1 MKNQSP
7 IHAFDDLRLSR
18 ILQNRKTVAVTEL
31 THSQLAGAHR
41 SIYMKLLVTSHHFNS
56 NRAEEPLSLFAI
68 QKEADEGFR
77 YYISK
82 EPVMKASFL
91 SQLQGEVEL

>member
-18 ILQNRKTVAVTEL
+18 ILQNRKTVRL
-31 THSQLAGAHR
+31 LYHFHLQLAGAHR

-68 QKEADEGFR
+68 QKEANEGFR

-82 EPVMKASFL
+82 QPVMKASFL
-91 SQLQGEVEL
+91 DQLQGEVEL

>member
-18 ILQNRKTVAVTEL
+18 ILQNRKTVRFLYEFHL
-31 THSQLAGAHR
+31 QLAGNHR
-41 SIYMKLLVTSHHFNS
+41 SIYMKLRVTSHHLNS
-56 NRAEEPLSLFAI
+56 NRAEEPRSLFAI
-68 QKEADEGFR
+68 QKEANEGFR

-82 EPVMKASFL
+82 QPVMKASFL

>member
-1 MKNQSP
+1 
-7 IHAFDDLRLSR
+7 
-18 ILQNRKTVAVTEL
+18 
-31 THSQLAGAHR
+31 
-41 SIYMKLLVTSHHFNS
+41 MKLLVTSHQFNS

-68 QKEADEGFR
+68 QKEANEGFR

-82 EPVMKASFL
+82 QPVMKASFL